1 MHFTCMGQAKAWIG
15 GCLPS
20 EINEPMLSENAKS
33 SVMAMMFACC
43 AKRINP
49 LAVVNTP
56 KWG

>member
-1 MHFTCMGQAKAWIG
+1 MHFTCRGQAKAWMG

-20 EINEPMLSENAKS
+20 VINEPMLSEKAKS

-43 AKRINP
+43 TNRINP